1 MPLAALWGSDMDE
14 DEPGTVPGRHYQA
27 EGSPF
32 RPPPRRPWL
41 QRIVPVAE
49 HVPGYGG
56 QTLGRDALAGVT
68 VAALALPAGMA
79 YAELAGLSPVNGLYA
94 LLLPAVAY
102 AIFGSARMLIV
113 GPEGAIAA
121 MVGAALIPLTQDP
134 GERASLAALLALL
147 VGVAYLGAL
156 LARLGWIA
164 DYLSLPVL
172 IGYIHGVALV
182 MIVSQLAKLL
192 GLSISAESPPGQ
204 IVEVIHEMGQ
214 LNPVTVAVSAICLV
228 VLLLAR
234 WLVPKLPAP
243 LIVVV
248 IATAA
253 SAALGLAQ
261 YGVAVVGEIP
271 AGLPGISVP
280 NLQVRAVLDVLPAA
294 LGIFVVSFSDEI
306 LTARSFAGRRGQH
319 VRADAELTA
328 MGVSNLA
335 AGISQGFPVGASG
348 SRTAVNDQI
357 GGRTQFSG
365 LMAAGVVALVLLF
378 LTAPMQYLPKA
389 VLGAVIVSASVGL
402 IDPDAWRGLARI
414 SKVEVGLAATTM
426 VGVIVFGVLQAL
438 LVAVALSVIDAIRR
452 SAKPHDAVLG
462 WVERLGRYADVRLH
476 PSAKLSPGVL
486 VYRLDDRLFFANVN
500 YVESRIREAIAG
512 SPTPVHW
519 LVFDAEGLNHVD
531 ATGIDLLT
539 NLIEALRKESITF
552 VFARLKS
559 PTTEHL
565 KDAGILRIMGEDHLY
580 PTVGAAVDAAPAPA

>member
-1 MPLAALWGSDMDE
+1 MDE
-14 DEPGTVPGRHYQA
+14 DEPGTMPGQHYQA
-27 EGSPF
+27 EASPF
-32 RPPPRRPWL
+32 RPPQRRPLL

-49 HVPGYGG
+49 HIAGYRR

-102 AIFGSARMLIV
+102 AVLGSARMLIV

-121 MVGAALIPLTQDP
+121 MVGAALIPMTQDP
-134 GERASLAALLALL
+134 RERASLAALLALL
-147 VGVAYLGAL
+147 VGAAYLAAL
-156 LARLGWIA
+156 VARLGWIA

-182 MIVSQLAKLL
+182 MIVSQVAKLL
-192 GLSISAESPPGQ
+192 GLSISAETPPGQ
-204 IVEVIHEMGQ
+204 IVEVVQEIGQ
-214 LNPVTVAVSAICLV
+214 LNPATAVVGGGCLV

-234 WLVPKLPAP
+234 WLVPKLPAS

-248 IATAA
+248 LAIAA

-271 AGLPGISVP
+271 SGLPGFSVP
-280 NLQVRAVLDVLPAA
+280 NLHLRAVLDILPAA

-319 VRADAELTA
+319 VRADAELAA
-328 MGVSNLA
+328 MGASNLA
-335 AGISQGFPVGASG
+335 ASITHGFPIGASG

-357 GGRTQFSG
+357 GGRTQFAG
-365 LMAAGVVALVLLF
+365 LMAAGVVAVVLLF

-389 VLGAVIVSASVGL
+389 VLGAVIISASLGL
-402 IDPDAWRGLARI
+402 INPSAWRGLARI
-414 SKVEVGLAATTM
+414 SKVEVGLATTTM

-462 WVERLGRYADVRLH
+462 WVERLGRYADVSLH

-500 YVESRIREAIAG
+500 YVQSRIREAVAG
-512 SPTPVHW
+512 SPTAVHW

-539 NLIEALRKESITF
+539 TLIEALEKESITF

-559 PTTEHL
+559 PVTDRL
-565 KDAGILRIMGEDHLY
+565 QDAGVLRLVGEAHLY
-580 PTVGAAVDAAPAPA
+580 PTVSAAVGAAPTPP